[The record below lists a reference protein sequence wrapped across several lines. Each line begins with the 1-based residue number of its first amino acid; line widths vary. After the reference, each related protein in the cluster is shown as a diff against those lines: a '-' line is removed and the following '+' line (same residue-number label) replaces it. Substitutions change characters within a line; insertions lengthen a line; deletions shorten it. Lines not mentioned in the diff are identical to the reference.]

1 MSQKES
7 GFVFQRGPFN
17 RGRRSPPGGGAD
29 RIEGDPTLGYRS
41 VKIKTHPVG
50 LGILLVPHDLHDVN
64 DLENPPAKLS
74 RWRGVA
80 ERMKY

>member
-1 MSQKES
+1 
-7 GFVFQRGPFN
+7 
-17 RGRRSPPGGGAD
+17 
-29 RIEGDPTLGYRS
+29 